1 MKYKSLK
8 ATYDID
14 SPVPDFVETIFN
26 DNVRILKIMQLKYSI
41 QNGNIPSSE
50 WRKRVDKEFADD
62 MSLKLLSLSECL
74 KTETRKQANIF
85 QKNSHSTISKNFK
98 ETLLQSGFDLV
109 KPYADVLGKVLREKK
124 AQMKRNSE

>member
-1 MKYKSLK
+1 M
-8 ATYDID
+8 
-14 SPVPDFVETIFN
+14 ETIFN